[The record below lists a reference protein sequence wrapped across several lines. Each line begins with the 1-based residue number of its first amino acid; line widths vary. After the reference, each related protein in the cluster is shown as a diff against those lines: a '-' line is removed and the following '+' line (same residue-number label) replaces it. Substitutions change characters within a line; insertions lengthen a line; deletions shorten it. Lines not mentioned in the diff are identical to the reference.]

1 MELRRPTLPKARL
14 EALTDGI
21 FAVTMT
27 LLVLDLRFPEHP
39 TQSLWDDLV
48 DMLPRIDNYVI
59 SFVVLAVFWLGHL
72 RMLHRMREA
81 DPPFAMLN
89 LAFLLFTT
97 LVPPLTSLLGN
108 NPQLPRA
115 AILYGVNLILIL
127 GCEAL
132 AWRLVCTRLGD
143 ESAGSLAGKWPIIRS
158 HFLLGIGVVLFA
170 ILIALVEIRL
180 GWTQGFAPYLYLLL
194 IGVGVVRPTS
204 KRGRAFQD

>member
-1 MELRRPTLPKARL
+1 MHPRPSLLPKARL

-39 TQSLWDDLV
+39 TQSLWDELIDL
-48 DMLPRIDNYVI
+48 LPRIDNYII

-81 DPPFAMLN
+81 DHRFAWLN

-115 AILYGVNLILIL
+115 AILYGFNLILIL

-132 AWRLVCTRLGD
+132 AWRLVCTKLRNESLQDPEATWRTIRRHFGLG
-143 ESAGSLAGKWPIIRS
+143 A
-158 HFLLGIGVVLFA
+158 GVVLLA
-170 ILIALVEIRL
+170 IVVALVEIRL
-180 GWTQGFAPYLYLLL
+180 GLTQGFAPYVYLLL
-194 IGVGVVRPTS
+194 IGVGVMRPAYRSLPRDT
-204 KRGRAFQD
+204 A